1 MSKTRYIISLILA
14 LLLAT
19 VPTCAMA
26 TETDIESN
34 HPITFFELNNE
45 SDLPEE
51 YSLTLE
57 CLVEGKVPA
66 DAEFVFGV
74 SEAELIMSDIDDIA
88 VPGTETAIA
97 DFVVKTKDSADGK
110 AAYPFPEKIKQGGVF
125 YNIKLKSCN
134 IKGAVIPTLEVHVYF
149 FHGGSVKTEIFK
161 NGELYDDESF
171 DAFAFGQTVKVDCT
185 KAAEIKV
192 TTEGC
197 EALTKVY
204 DGKLTAAVTDKNY
217 KLLGVAEGH
226 EVTLTFEKAE
236 YNSADVKKASKITVS
251 GLKLGGK
258 DADKYALV
266 TDKFEVKGNVT
277 PRPLTVTADK
287 LVMTLGQDE
296 PKLTYTLSEELID
309 GNKVIGSLARESGNG
324 VGTYAVTRGTL
335 SFGDNYTVT
344 FQDGTLTISNFSY
357 AEVKDPATS
366 IKISGHFDSTATIK
380 VTALD
385 PQSEV
390 YTALANG
397 TSWGKIVSSYD
408 IVFTNNGFDG
418 DLTVAIPV
426 DGKYEGKEFAV
437 YQQMANGSIA
447 CYKTVATGGIVSVET
462 DECSQFM
469 LVTEKD
475 KAPKEESSAAMT
487 VLKVIIIILAVI
499 IGLALLIALFF
510 FGMIFFN
517 KTEQLR
523 KIIKAIKRLFKK

>member
-1 MSKTRYIISLILA
+1 MSKTRYIVSLILA

-19 VPTCAMA
+19 FPMCAMA
-26 TETDIESN
+26 TETDLENN
-34 HPITFFELNNE
+34 HPITIFELDNE
-45 SDLPEE
+45 SNSTEE
-51 YSLTLE
+51 YTLTLE
-57 CLVEGKVPA
+57 CLVDGKVPA
-66 DAEFVFGV
+66 DTEFVFSV
-74 SEAELIMSDIDDIA
+74 SEAKLIYDDTMGIY
-88 VPGTETAIA
+88 VYGDEKPLE
-97 DFVVKTKDSADGK
+97 DFKISTKDNTDGK
-110 AAYPFPEKIKQGGVF
+110 KAYPFPEKAKQGEVF

-134 IKGAVIPTLEVHVYF
+134 AKGAVVPTIEVHITFAVT
-149 FHGGSVKTEIFK
+149 GNVKTEIFK
-161 NGELYDDESF
+161 NGVLYDDESF
-171 DAFAFGQTVKVDCT
+171 DAFTLNQTVKVDCT
-185 KAAEIKV
+185 KAAEVKI

-197 EALTKVY
+197 EDFTKVY
-204 DGKLTAAVTDKNY
+204 DGKLTAAITNKNY
-217 KLLGVAEGH
+217 KLSGVAEGH

-251 GLKLGGK
+251 GLKLSGK
-258 DADKYALV
+258 DADKYTLA
-266 TDKFEVKGNVT
+266 TDKFEVKGTVT
-277 PRPLTVTADK
+277 PRPLTVTADN
-287 LVMTLGQDE
+287 LVMTLGQAE
-296 PKLTYTLSEELID
+296 PKLTYTLSEELIS
-309 GNKVIGSLARESGNG
+309 GNKVIGSLARESGNE

-344 FQDGTLTISNFSY
+344 FVDGTLSVSNYSF
-357 AEVKDPATS
+357 AEVKDQATS
-366 IKISGHFDSTATIK
+366 IKISGYFDNTATIK

-390 YTALANG
+390 YTALANS

-418 DLTVAIPV
+418 ELTITIPV
-426 DGKYEGKEFAV
+426 DVKYEGKEFAI

-447 CYKTVATGGIVSVET
+447 CFKTVATGGTVSVNT

-469 LVTEKD
+469 LVTEND
-475 KAPKEESSAAMT
+475 EAPKDESSAAMT